1 MLFFYTQKNHKQR
14 KKEKKDIFYSLAE
27 LTQKK
32 MEISMFITI
41 SSSFLGERRDSRDI
55 S

>member
-1 MLFFYTQKNHKQR
+1 MLFFYTQKNHKQ
-14 KKEKKDIFYSLAE
+14 EKKKNIFFSLAE

-41 SSSFLGERRDSRDI
+41 CSSFLGERRNSRDI